1 MSPLVSNTT
10 PEPSPCGVE
19 ICTTIGA
26 TRPMTVTKLCWSPV
40 SAGEAVL
47 DTGADT
53 VTTVAEGPPHP
64 PSKNVPRHAHR
75 TVAIKRTELTS

>member
-1 MSPLVSNTT
+1 
-10 PEPSPCGVE
+10 
-19 ICTTIGA
+19 
-26 TRPMTVTKLCWSPV
+26 MTVTKLCWSPV

-64 PSKNVPRHAHR
+64 PSKSVPRHAHR